1 MHLSVGA
8 EYRNLNIRT
17 AIAEKYKIHIHNM
30 KGDSRFKILSG
41 LLEGRSRFHDNHGIT
56 TSHLLKKKHH
66 ISFSS
71 FTSYSLLL
79 YNSSDVPLKKFNMLC
94 FHR

>member
-56 TSHLLKKKHH
+56 TSHLLKKNT
-66 ISFSS
+66 ISLSHRS
-71 FTSYSLLL
+71 PLTRSYSTSAQMCL
-79 YNSSDVPLKKFNMLC
+79 
-94 FHR
+94 